1 MNRLVLE
8 RRYWIIPLAVWTA
21 LVAASL
27 LWNWRHLTVHA
38 HELALGHGRFVFAV
52 MESMRLWNAHSGG
65 VYAPADVDAPG
76 VRLPGLA
83 EDVATPSGGRLT
95 QISPGYML
103 RQLGATLGKLT
114 DVDARLI
121 SLDPVNPED
130 TPDDWERAGLE
141 AFAGGARELFALF
154 DDGGARHVRYMTAL
168 VADRSC
174 LTCHAHQGYREGDVR
189 GALSVR
195 FDAGELLAG
204 IDHQRM
210 SLGAVHG
217 VVWLL
222 VSAIT
227 LASLGHMRGHMLSLQ
242 RARQEQEDLVAQRTA
257 ELQREMSEREFT
269 AARLRL
275 LIESSGEGILGLDAR
290 GRCTF
295 CNGLALETLGYAA
308 QEDLLGREL
317 EPLLAAGDEHPFGA
331 AYRRGHTVHR
341 DDIDFRR
348 ADGRSFPVEFRARPM
363 VVDGVTQGAVVSFS
377 DITERKAVAQK
388 VWRQAN
394 YDMLTGLPNRTLF
407 AERLRQAMAQVDR
420 HGHAMALLYIDL
432 DGFKNVNDA
441 FGHAAGDRLLVET
454 ARRITGAVRESDT
467 VARMGGDEFTVI
479 LTGLLHHIDAAV
491 AAGKI
496 VELLAQPFALGGAEG
511 RVTASVGIAVYP
523 SDAFSADELLKH
535 ADQAMYRAKAE
546 GRNRYSFFAPAVQ
559 EAPA

>member
-8 RRYWIIPLAVWTA
+8 RRYWIIPLAIWMA
-21 LVAASL
+21 LAAGSL
-27 LWNWRHLTVHA
+27 LWNWRHLTGHA

-65 VYAPADVDAPG
+65 VYAPVDAGAPG

-83 EDVATPSGGRLT
+83 EDIATPSGGRLT

-103 RQLGATLGKLT
+103 RQLGATLGELT
-114 DVDARLI
+114 DVDARLT
-121 SLDPVNPED
+121 SLDPVNPKNA
-130 TPDDWERAGLE
+130 PDDWERAGLE
-141 AFAGGARELFALF
+141 AFADGAREHFALA
-154 DDGGARHVRYMTAL
+154 DEGGVPYMRYMAAL
-168 VADRSC
+168 VVTEPC
-174 LTCHAHQGYREGDVR
+174 LECHAHQDYREGDVR

-204 IDHQRM
+204 ADHQRM
-210 SLGAVHG
+210 SLGVVHG

-222 VSAIT
+222 VSTLI
-227 LASLGHMRGHMLSLQ
+227 LASLGHMRRHAMSLQ

-257 ELQREMSEREFT
+257 ELQQEMSEREFT

-295 CNGLALETLGYAA
+295 CNGLALEALGYAA
-308 QEDLLGREL
+308 QEDLLGRDL
-317 EPLLAAGDEHPFGA
+317 EPLLVAGDGHPFVA
-331 AYRRGHTVHR
+331 AYRMGHTVHR

-377 DITERKAVAQK
+377 DITDRKAVAQK

-394 YDMLTGLPNRTLF
+394 YDTLTGLPNRTLF
-407 AERLRQAMAQVDR
+407 AERLRQAIAQVDR